1 MKPLLHG
8 KKLIADQS
16 TLLSFLKL
24 QPTFSGWMSI
34 KLVFSSKTETEVGSS
49 TVLCFYARI
58 LLH

>member
-16 TLLSFLKL
+16 ILLSFLKL

-34 KLVFSSKTETEVGSS
+34 KLVFSSKTETEVDSG
-49 TVLCFYARI
+49 TIFCFYARI